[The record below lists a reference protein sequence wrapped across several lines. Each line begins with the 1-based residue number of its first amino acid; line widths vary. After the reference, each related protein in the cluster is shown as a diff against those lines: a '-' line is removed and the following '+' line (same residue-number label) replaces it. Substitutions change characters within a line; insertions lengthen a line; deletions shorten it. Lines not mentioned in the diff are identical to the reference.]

1 MAKSVKVNYALNL
14 TNIVLGI
21 IFPLITFP
29 YVTRILSPGGIG
41 QVQFYSSIIEYVTLF
56 TSLGIPLYAVR
67 EVAKVRDNKN
77 ACNKLTAEILTLHLL
92 LSLVGY
98 VAIGVLAL
106 TVAKIQENIALFLI
120 LSLAIILN
128 TIGTSWFFQAVE
140 DFTYITIRSLFVRI
154 FSLALLFIMVKDAN
168 DLIPYGIV
176 LTCGSAGNN
185 IFNFIR
191 LRKYISIK
199 DFNSGLQP
207 FQHIVPTLKIF
218 LLNVT
223 IGIYTQLSAVL
234 LGFLQS
240 NEAVGY
246 YAMPQKIVTVIL
258 TMVTAL
264 SGVLLPRLSNY
275 IGQNNTEQFKQL
287 GNKAISFVLALTMP
301 IAVGLILLAKPIT
314 VVLFSETYLQSY
326 PVLIIWAPIIAIIG
340 LSQVYGKS
348 ILYSTGHEMLMTLC
362 TLMGMLAYLAVGI
375 PGIMKYSIYGAAAA
389 SFCAEVVVTLSM
401 MILGKKYHPCTIF
414 RKENLT
420 YILAALAMAVP
431 VLFCTLFK
439 SNVLQIVIG
448 IPIGALTYFTILVI
462 KKDSFYLEIKKAIMS
477 NSSFASEK

>member
-1 MAKSVKVNYALNL
+1 MARSVKVNYALNL

-21 IFPLITFP
+21 VFPLITFP

-56 TSLGIPLYAVR
+56 TALGIPLYAVR
-67 EVAKVRDNKN
+67 EIAKVRDDKNKR
-77 ACNKLTAEILTLHLL
+77 NKLTAEILTLHLL
-92 LSLVGY
+92 LSAVGY
-98 VAIGVLAL
+98 VAVAVLAF
-106 TVAKIQENIALFLI
+106 VVPHIHENVPLFLI
-120 LSLAIILN
+120 LSLSIILN

-154 FSLALLFIMVKDAN
+154 ISLVLLFIMVRDAN
-168 DLIPYGIV
+168 DIIPYGIV

-191 LRKYISIK
+191 LKKYVSFE
-199 DFNSGLQP
+199 DFHQRLEP
-207 FQHIVPTLKIF
+207 FIHVLPTLKIF

-223 IGIYTQLSAVL
+223 IGIYTQLSVVL

-240 NEAVGY
+240 NDAVGY

-275 IGQNNTEQFKQL
+275 LGNNNAEQFKQL
-287 GNKAISFVLALTMP
+287 GNKAISFVLALTLP
-301 IAVGLILLAKPIT
+301 IAVGLVLLSKPMTIL
-314 VVLFSETYLQSY
+314 LFSETYIQSY
-326 PVLIIWAPIIAIIG
+326 PVLVIWAPIIAIIG

-348 ILYSTGHEMLMTLC
+348 ILYSTGHELLMTLC
-362 TLMGMLAYLAVGI
+362 TVLGMLVYLGVGF
-375 PGIMKYSIYGAAAA
+375 PAIMKYSIYGAAAA
-389 SFCAEVVVTLSM
+389 SFFAEVTVTLSM

-420 YILAALAMAVP
+420 YVLAALIMAIP
-431 VLFCTLFK
+431 VYFCTLIK
-439 SNVLQIVIG
+439 ANIWQLIIG
-448 IPIGALTYFTILVI
+448 IPVGAITYLLILII
-462 KKDSFYLEIKKAIMS
+462 KKDSFSAEIINSIKS
-477 NSSFASEK
+477 NKFLNR

>member
-1 MAKSVKVNYALNL
+1 MSRSVKVNYILNL

-21 IFPLITFP
+21 VFPLITFP

-41 QVQFYSSIIEYVTLF
+41 QVQFYSSIIEYVTIF

-67 EVAKVRDNKN
+67 EIAKVRDDVVQRNRI
-77 ACNKLTAEILTLHLL
+77 TAEILTLHLL
-92 LSLVGY
+92 LSFIGY
-98 VAIGVLAL
+98 IIIGILSL
-106 TVAKIQENIALFLI
+106 TVPKISNNVPLFLI
-120 LSLAIILN
+120 LSLSILLN
-128 TIGTSWFFQAVE
+128 TVGTSWFFQAVE

-154 FSLALLFIMVKDAN
+154 ISLVLLFVMVKESG
-168 DLIPYGIV
+168 DLIRYGIV

-185 IFNFIR
+185 IFNLFR
-191 LRKYISIK
+191 LKKYISISDFKK
-199 DFNSGLQP
+199 DIHP
-207 FQHIVPTLKIF
+207 FSHIVPSSKIF

-223 IGIYTQLSAVL
+223 IGIYTQMSAVL

-275 IGQNNTEQFKQL
+275 IGQKNSEQFKEL
-287 GNKAISFVLALTMP
+287 GNKAISFVLAFTLP
-301 IAVGLILLAKPIT
+301 VAVGLALLAKPTTI
-314 VVLFSETYLQSY
+314 VLFTEGYLQSF

-362 TLMGMLAYLAVGI
+362 TLIGMLVYICVGI
-375 PGIMKYSIYGAAAA
+375 PGIMKFSIYGAAVA
-389 SFCAEVVVTLSM
+389 SFCAEAMVTLSM
-401 MILGKKYHPCTIF
+401 MILGRKFHPCTIL

-420 YILAALAMAVP
+420 YVLATLVMAVP
-431 VLFCTLFK
+431 VYLCTLIN
-439 SNVLQIVIG
+439 SNIMQLVLG
-448 IPIGALTYFTILVI
+448 IPIGILTYFAVLII
-462 KKDSFYLEIKKAIMS
+462 KKDSFYFEIIHLINSIKMPKK
-477 NSSFASEK
+477 